1 MSNKNGDHI
10 YGQKHLMP
18 LPRLDYPLTS
28 QNQRVGDLGGL
39 EAPID
44 QTVIAAAANG
54 QNWSSLT
61 RQIESAYKQVF
72 FHAMKAD
79 REPFLE
85 SQLRNGSITMRDFIR
100 GLLLSRRFT
109 EGYVSCNSNYRLVD
123 QVVGRILGR
132 PVHGDGE
139 RLSWS
144 IVIGNLGFAGFVD
157 AVLDSS
163 EYMDSFG
170 YDQVPNQR
178 SRVIPGAAT
187 GEMPIYQRFPR
198 YGSDWR
204 DIQWSQ
210 KLQTRDLSGG
220 SVTPAWIKEPPAWV
234 KKFWLGLAVVGS
246 VEVLRVLIIVAGSM
260 LSTR

>member
-1 MSNKNGDHI
+1 
-10 YGQKHLMP
+10 MP

-39 EAPID
+39 EAPLD

-54 QNWSSLT
+54 ENWTSLT
-61 RQIESAYKQVF
+61 NQIESAYRQVF

-79 REPFLE
+79 RDPFLE

-204 DIQWSQ
+204 DMQWTQ
-210 KLQTRDLSGG
+210 KLQTRDMAGG

-234 KKFWLGLAVVGS
+234 KKFWLGLALVGS